1 MRKYGIYIKMAQSKL
16 ARVLNINSLS
26 LFKVTAWSFLK
37 LWLLFW
43 NLNHS
48 KVLIFF
54 FWGLS
59 KFFRTIISVKKYFP
73 SFSRHYHG
81 HLSAVY
87 DLALHPTID
96 VLVSCGRDSTA
107 RVWDMRTKTN
117 IHTLSGHTST
127 VGTVVCQAADPQIIT
142 GIEIILFLGRAK
154 IFIKVFISSVNP
166 VSFYWS

>member
-1 MRKYGIYIKMAQSKL
+1 MSK
-16 ARVLNINSLS
+16 
-26 LFKVTAWSFLK
+26 KVFS
-37 LWLLFW
+37 
-43 NLNHS
+43 
-48 KVLIFF
+48 IFF
-54 FWGLS
+54 
-59 KFFRTIISVKKYFP
+59 
-73 SFSRHYHG
+73 RHYHG

-154 IFIKVFISSVNP
+154 IFMKVFISSVNP
-166 VSFYWS
+166 VSFY

>member
-1 MRKYGIYIKMAQSKL
+1 MAF
-16 ARVLNINSLS
+16 VLKFKPFKSLD
-26 LFKVTAWSFLK
+26 
-37 LWLLFW
+37 
-43 NLNHS
+43 
-48 KVLIFF
+48 FF

-59 KFFRTIISVKKYFP
+59 KFFRTNIWVKKYFP
-73 SFSRHYHG
+73 FFRHYHG

-142 GIEIILFLGRAK
+142 GIEIILFFGRAK
-154 IFIKVFISSVNP
+154 IFIQFQRQLLSGMLTLFLFIDHRWRYSRFQIFWAQICSSIGNNFLLFRKLL
-166 VSFYWS
+166 SI